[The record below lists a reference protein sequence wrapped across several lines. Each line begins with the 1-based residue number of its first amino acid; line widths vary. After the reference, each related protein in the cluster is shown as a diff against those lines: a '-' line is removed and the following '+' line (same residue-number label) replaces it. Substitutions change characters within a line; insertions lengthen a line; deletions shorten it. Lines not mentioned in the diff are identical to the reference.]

1 MSSENFKCVG
11 PGEALAYI
19 RNDLRHARSSVLIIG
34 PWLDDYFAE
43 QLVLVSGK
51 TLSARVLVRSQ
62 PQVDPVAW
70 DRTMAALGTF
80 AEYWA
85 ACECRSLDY
94 LHAKCLQID
103 NQIVYVGSANWYR
116 YSLETSLEIL
126 IRGDLN
132 SIEGHCTELESLW
145 DQGKSVVNLEK
156 VGSVKPQQATG
167 ITHEVPDRL
176 AAEVLKNVPGS
187 FVLRKKR

>member
-1 MSSENFKCVG
+1 MSSENFNCVG

-19 RNDLRHARSSVLIIG
+19 RSDLRRARSSVLIIG

-43 QLVLVSGK
+43 QLVRVSGK

-62 PQVDPVAW
+62 PQVDPMAW
-70 DRTMAALGTF
+70 DRTMAALGIF
-80 AEYWA
+80 AGYWA

-103 NQIVYVGSANWYR
+103 DQIVYVGSANWYR

-126 IRGDLN
+126 LRGDLN
-132 SIEGHCTELESLW
+132 SIKGHCAELESLW
-145 DQGKSVVNLEK
+145 DQGEPVATLKKARVVKSR
-156 VGSVKPQQATG
+156 QAAG

-176 AAEVLKNVPGS
+176 AAQVLKDVPGS
-187 FVLRKKR
+187 FVLGRKR